1 MTDQQFKQ
9 LYNIVVQNLNIASI
23 IIYNLYRY
31 NDIRVDQTVYLSR
44 IIENTLDEKNIHL
57 YNFYRVLND
66 IFTFEAFP
74 KTIILLWN
82 SSIYTGID
90 PNNFIISNTY
100 KSNIDKHSNTKI
112 VYVPYQSLFSYFD
125 NNKEQLIHEK
135 KYINFNNFNRVI
147 GVPIST
153 INYNINYLLKVY
165 IDKKNYISYNIMDSV
180 ATKMVRI
187 NDKMYNILS
196 DKKLIDDYIITVCD
210 YLKLMNMT
218 HTYQRTFCSSGKLA
232 PYFINLFDKTYT
244 IPDSL
249 YYNEFSIGMNELKLA
264 VVDNIICEHLIA
276 YKELIKN
283 KTDYFQLFN
292 KFIYNYIDFKDNL
305 SICKICGEE
314 LEIFNMIEKSYLK
327 KHGEIIITITKENI
341 FQVEKYSKFIDAPIF
356 LSNCFV
362 VYDNLFN
369 SSRYVDFN
377 NTCRLILDY
386 FIDINTKRLEYE
398 NIYNK
403 EIDASELFF
412 IRLSNTTFSLNFN
425 DKEKYS
431 FERLL
436 NIFIIIGLSLI
447 ITSNFNEL
455 VNIIIK
461 NNIFKIDSAQNK
473 YDLDDLMVYII
484 KKYLIR
490 QKIIKNNTPLSLKI
504 IVQVYISI
512 LTPELQSYYNIL
524 ITRFHNNIKSIFNNI
539 THIIMPNITIVD
551 TPVLNYLS
559 PDKLTTQYFNYENI
573 KYYPDNII
581 SGSNVQY
588 IMFDK
593 NIVPYDIFT
602 DVNNT
607 SDMLDIINSIEGSCE
622 YKNHSIIESDIICD
636 NTFYIYVNKLFF
648 FDIESCLNNNNF
660 KCYGNVF
667 YLFFNMFNPIPFL
680 KTITPIHFN
689 NIITNLNYY
698 LNNFNINYN
707 VDMYIDTNVTIK
719 YIYYIIYNI
728 FKITIGSSDIKQWIL
743 DNTKTIQKQYN
754 DMRYIYYLPH
764 EYKLFN
770 Y

>member
-1 MTDQQFKQ
+1 LTDQQFKQ